1 MATEKRRNTRRAAAV
16 RFNVHYTDVNGVDRY
31 EIVSARDLSPSG
43 CKLLLRCASAPRSLA
58 YLSLPPSIK
67 TSATVRY
74 QNATARGYETGL
86 EFTGGFVLD
95 TAALAAGSVQ

>member
-1 MATEKRRNTRRAAAV
+1 MPTEKRRNPRRTAV
-16 RFNVHYTDVNGVDRY
+16 LRFNVHYTDVNGVDRY
-31 EIVSARDLSPSG
+31 EIVNARDLSPSG

-58 YLSLPPSIK
+58 YLSSPPSIQ

-74 QNATARGYETGL
+74 QNPTARGYETGL

-95 TAALAAGSVQ
+95 TAAFVGGSVQ